1 MIILIN
7 GCYVEVNNDELDNL
21 EQSGVKFIMLDQ
33 NLKQMGDEI
42 NGKACDICKRV

>member
-7 GCYVEVNNDELDNL
+7 GCYIEVNNDELDNL
-21 EQSGVKFIMLDQ
+21 EQSGAKFIMLDQ

-42 NGKACDICKRV
+42 NGKACDICKRI